1 MKKLQV
7 SFRTRLFLSILLL
20 VTITF
25 SLGGNLLLYAS
36 FSNARSRELEN
47 AVNSF
52 RLTQYTAAVAGLNSN
67 DVQISKVTNALRQ
80 MRLSPGSALR
90 LRVDGDT
97 VYCSTQA
104 EKQFVDPADTA
115 DDTHLITTV
124 LTDQHGAH
132 ILQITGS
139 LPLQNL
145 SVELDGLYPIEPAYE
160 ALHTHQRLYREAFC
174 VTILLGALLALLLS
188 HLLTRP
194 LSALSAASKRI
205 ADGELDYRAEE
216 SGGDEFA
223 ALAGDFNHM
232 ADELAA
238 KIADLTAAMQ
248 RQEEFTGAFA
258 HEMKTPMTSIIGY
271 ADLLLRKELTQE
283 QRHMCLSYIFTE
295 GKRLESMSMRLLDLI
310 VMGKQE
316 IYKKPVSVQMLIREV
331 VTLIMPQ
338 ITKSDIRLIYNVA
351 PGEIEM
357 EEELMKTV
365 FINLLDNACNALE
378 TGGQIR
384 IDGRWQ
390 AGTYLLSVRDNGKG
404 MEEAVLS
411 RITDAFYMADKSRS
425 RRHGGAGLGLAIC
438 SEILSLHGFSI
449 RFESKPGKGTLAE
462 VSMKG
467 GKA

>member
-1 MKKLQV
+1 MH
-7 SFRTRLFLSILLL
+7 RM
-20 VTITF
+20 
-25 SLGGNLLLYAS
+25 A
-36 FSNARSRELEN
+36 
-47 AVNSF
+47 
-52 RLTQYTAAVAGLNSN
+52 
-67 DVQISKVTNALRQ
+67 
-80 MRLSPGSALR
+80 
-90 LRVDGDT
+90 
-97 VYCSTQA
+97 
-104 EKQFVDPADTA
+104 
-115 DDTHLITTV
+115 
-124 LTDQHGAH
+124 
-132 ILQITGS
+132 
-139 LPLQNL
+139 
-145 SVELDGLYPIEPAYE
+145 
-160 ALHTHQRLYREAFC
+160 
-174 VTILLGALLALLLS
+174 LLS
-188 HLLTRP
+188 HT
-194 LSALSAASKRI
+194 AKR
-205 ADGELDYRAEE
+205 
-216 SGGDEFA
+216 
-223 ALAGDFNHM
+223 LAGSDLSVRADERGN
-232 ADELAA
+232 DELAA
-238 KIADLTAAMQ
+238 LSANLNRMTARISEQMDKLRSEAE
-248 RQEEFTGAFA
+248 RKELFVGAFS
-258 HEMKTPMTSIIGY
+258 HELKTPMTSIIGY

-316 IYKKPVSVQMLIREV
+316 IYKKPVSVQMLIRDV

-338 ITKSDIRLIYNVA
+338 ITKADIRLIYNVA
-351 PGEIEM
+351 PGDIEM

-365 FINLLDNACNALE
+365 FINLLDNACNAME

-449 RFESKPGKGTLAE
+449 RFESEPGKGTLAE

>member
-1 MKKLQV
+1 
-7 SFRTRLFLSILLL
+7 
-20 VTITF
+20 
-25 SLGGNLLLYAS
+25 
-36 FSNARSRELEN
+36 
-47 AVNSF
+47 
-52 RLTQYTAAVAGLNSN
+52 
-67 DVQISKVTNALRQ
+67 
-80 MRLSPGSALR
+80 MRLSFMTFMAALMVCALCAVFLMCVFQSDFLSYDAQETLSDAAIVIEMLKTETGKSAVVYYTDEEDRQAAFEATLPNMIPEYFSDSIAIYKDGKPVYSR
-90 LRVDGDT
+90 LPDG
-97 VYCSTQA
+97 VSP
-104 EKQFVDPADTA
+104 E
-115 DDTHLITTV
+115 
-124 LTDQHGAH
+124 
-132 ILQITGS
+132 
-139 LPLQNL
+139 PLFP
-145 SVELDGLYPIEPAYE
+145 DKE
-160 ALHTHQRLYREAFC
+160 ALWQIETFGTRRVLCLYHPVMLGDRLYTLVAVRDESEAFSARDRQLRTS
-174 VTILLGALLALLLS
+174 VLILCLFLVLAGGVFYLISRRSMHRMALLS
-188 HLLTRP
+188 HT
-194 LSALSAASKRI
+194 AKRL
-205 ADGELDYRAEE
+205 A
-216 SGGDEFA
+216 GGDLSVRADER
-223 ALAGDFNHM
+223 GN
-232 ADELAA
+232 DELAA
-238 KIADLTAAMQ
+238 LSANLNRMTARISEQMDELRSEAE
-248 RQEEFTGAFA
+248 RKELFVGAFS
-258 HEMKTPMTSIIGY
+258 HELKTPMTSIIGY

-316 IYKKPVSVQMLIREV
+316 IYKKPVSVQMLIRDV

-338 ITKSDIRLIYNVA
+338 ITKADIRLIYNVA

-438 SEILSLHGFSI
+438 SEILSLHDFSI